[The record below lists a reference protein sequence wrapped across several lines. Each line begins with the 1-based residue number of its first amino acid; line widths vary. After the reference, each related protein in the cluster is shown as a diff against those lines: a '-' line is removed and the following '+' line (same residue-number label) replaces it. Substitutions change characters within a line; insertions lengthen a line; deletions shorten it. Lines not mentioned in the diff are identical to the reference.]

1 MNVQITLKGTH
12 ANTTAIVD
20 DSTKVADFLDENG
33 VDYESRVT
41 TLNAKTL
48 RGDDIYKTFAELG
61 VTESAKIVSVV
72 KADGAAY

>member
-20 DSTKVADFLDENG
+20 DSVKVADFLDENG

-41 TLNAKTL
+41 TLNTKTL

-72 KADGAAY
+72 KADGAAE